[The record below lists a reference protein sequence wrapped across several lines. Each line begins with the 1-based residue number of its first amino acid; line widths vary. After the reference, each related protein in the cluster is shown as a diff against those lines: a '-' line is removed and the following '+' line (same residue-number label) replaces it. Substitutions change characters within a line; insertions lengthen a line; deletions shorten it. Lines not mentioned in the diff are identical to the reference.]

1 MNILA
6 IGDIVGEIGV
16 KKIVKE
22 LPKLKEKYNIDFC
35 IINGENLSLI
45 HI

>member
-22 LPKLKEKYNIDFC
+22 LPKLKEQYNIDFC
-35 IINGENLSLI
+35 SCVLYKIIS
-45 HI
+45 